1 MPGEAFMIQFAHMAF
16 GIDMGRIGVRMLRF
30 AEDFGGASSLAFNAF
45 KRSGALRLAP
55 VREVFLRQVYFTGV
69 EALGRIAIIASL
81 IGVVIIT
88 QVINIVGFN
97 AELTGKILAWTV
109 VRELG
114 PLLTAIIIIARSSTA
129 VASELGSM
137 KVNREVEYLQTM
149 GIDPLDYLIMPR
161 VLGLTVC
168 VILLTFYFQIIS
180 IAGGVLVAGAVL
192 DTPFKVLLTG
202 MLRTIGFYEIAI
214 SFIKAVVFGLLVASV
229 SCYHGLKVRS
239 SITEIPQATT
249 VAVMQ
254 SLFRVFILD
263 GLITM
268 VSFIW

>member
-1 MPGEAFMIQFAHMAF
+1 MVLGFDIERLGGRVLRTAGNIGGTAILSFSAFRRA
-16 GIDMGRIGVRMLRF
+16 
-30 AEDFGGASSLAFNAF
+30 
-45 KRSGALRLAP
+45 GALRLAP
-55 VREVFLRQVYFTGV
+55 VREVFLRQMYFTGV
-69 EALGRIAIIASL
+69 EAVGRIAIIASL

-88 QVINIVGFN
+88 QVINIVGLN

-137 KVNREVEYLQTM
+137 RVGREIDYLRSV
-149 GIDPLDYLIMPR
+149 GIDPMDYLIMPR
-161 VLGLTVC
+161 VFGLTAC
-168 VILLTFYFQIIS
+168 IIILTFYFQIIS
-180 IAGGVLVAGAVL
+180 ITGGVLVAGAVL
-192 DTPFKVLLTG
+192 DTPFRVLFMG
-202 MLRTIGFYEIAI
+202 IFRTIGFYELCI
-214 SFIKAVVFGLLVASV
+214 SFVKAASFGLVVASV

-249 VAVMQ
+249 IAVMQ
-254 SLFRVFILD
+254 SLFLIFVLD
-263 GLITM
+263 GGITL